1 MGDYL
6 TAFDVFI
13 FPSRHEGLGSSLID
27 AIHFGLPVIA
37 RDVGGISDIIQHGI
51 NGFLVSE
58 PDPDF
63 FTPLAE
69 LYDNES
75 KRQIISQANLE
86 KSKIFSI
93 ERMTESYISLYNQ
106 QS

>member
-1 MGDYL
+1 ML
-6 TAFDVFI
+6 F
-13 FPSRHEGLGSSLID
+13 RSSLID

-63 FTPLAE
+63 FTPLSE

-75 KRQIISQANLE
+75 ERQIISQANLE